1 MFMDKCWFVI
11 IKKKSAEDSTPQYS
25 KKKPQ
30 KEQVKCDP
38 FMKENL
44 EMKSSFL
51 NFLNSVT
58 G

>member
-1 MFMDKCWFVI
+1 MLVCDYQKESSRRLNTTVL
-11 IKKKSAEDSTPQYS
+11 Q
-25 KKKPQ
+25 KKPQ